1 MSEKIFSLF
10 SGIIFGTG
18 LVVSGMTN
26 PEKVI
31 GFLSITHNWDA
42 SLIFVMGGAI
52 IFTAPFFYLLRNKN
66 KSLLGLDINLPQ
78 KKDLDKKLL
87 IGAFLFGAGWGLV
100 GLCPGPAVSSI
111 ALFEPITLIFLLA
124 MLAGVLA
131 NNIYQFS

>member
-18 LVVSGMTN
+18 LVISGMTN

-31 GFLSITHNWDA
+31 GFLSITHKWDA

-52 IFTAPFFYLLRNKN
+52 IVTAPFFYLLRNKN

-111 ALFEPITLIFLLA
+111 ALFDPITLIFLLA
-124 MLAGVLA
+124 MLSGVFA
-131 NNIYQFS
+131 NNILIK

>member
-10 SGIIFGTG
+10 SGIIFGVG
-18 LVVSGMTN
+18 LVISGMTN

-52 IFTAPFFYLLRNKN
+52 IVTAPFFYLLRNKN

-78 KKDLDKKLL
+78 KKDLDKKLF

-124 MLAGVLA
+124 MIFGILAK
-131 NNIYQFS
+131 NIFIK

>member
-1 MSEKIFSLF
+1 MSENIFSLF
-10 SGIIFGTG
+10 SGIIFGIG
-18 LVVSGMTN
+18 LVISGMTN
-26 PEKVI
+26 PEKVV

-52 IFTAPFFYLLRNKN
+52 IVTAPFFYLLRNKN

-78 KKDLDKKLL
+78 KKKLDKKLF
-87 IGAFLFGAGWGLV
+87 IGAILFGAGWGLA

-124 MLAGVLA
+124 MIFGILAK
-131 NNIYQFS
+131 NIFIK